1 MEASKRV
8 VFVSFRGP
16 GDGKTRGRRKRALG
30 CVRGFGEPRGRGAR
44 RKRQTVVRIRR
55 LETPANTNLRPLT
68 SPPLT
73 PLPTCAPI
81 FHSVSET
88 ATWHEFLGL
97 IKARLQLKSVTAV
110 LHASSMTPLTS
121 MDELQD
127 IEDLVVEGQ
136 EDAGDGVVGKKSSVE
151 GSGAGIMPGI
161 GRTGLAPAPVAVDV
175 SPSRRGGMDG
185 EDGEADKYKK
195 RSSTLMQAVQSC
207 APSWTGAV
215 PESMRGN
222 AKRDDDL
229 DAMEGGR
236 GTPSRRRGESHRGGG
251 TAEKKHRRSDPRVAV
266 MALSLLSCFAT
277 MALLYSRL
285 SAKLPPP

>member
-1 MEASKRV
+1 
-8 VFVSFRGP
+8 
-16 GDGKTRGRRKRALG
+16 
-30 CVRGFGEPRGRGAR
+30 
-44 RKRQTVVRIRR
+44 
-55 LETPANTNLRPLT
+55 
-68 SPPLT
+68 
-73 PLPTCAPI
+73 
-81 FHSVSET
+81 
-88 ATWHEFLGL
+88 
-97 IKARLQLKSVTAV
+97 VTAV

-127 IEDLVVEGQ
+127 IEDLVVEG
-136 EDAGDGVVGKKSSVE
+136 EEESGDGFVSKKPTGDGVT
-151 GSGAGIMPGI
+151 AGLVPGI

-175 SPSRRGGMDG
+175 SPSRRGAGGLDG
-185 EDGEADKYKK
+185 EDGAADKYKK

-215 PESMRGN
+215 PESMRGK

-229 DAMEGGR
+229 DAMEGGGR
-236 GTPSRRRGESHRGGG
+236 GTPSRRRGVGERGGA
-251 TAEKKHRRSDPRVAV
+251 AEKKHRRSDPRVTV

>member
-1 MEASKRV
+1 M
-8 VFVSFRGP
+8 
-16 GDGKTRGRRKRALG
+16 
-30 CVRGFGEPRGRGAR
+30 
-44 RKRQTVVRIRR
+44 
-55 LETPANTNLRPLT
+55 
-68 SPPLT
+68 
-73 PLPTCAPI
+73 
-81 FHSVSET
+81 
-88 ATWHEFLGL
+88 
-97 IKARLQLKSVTAV
+97 

-127 IEDLVVEGQ
+127 IEDLVVEGE
-136 EDAGDGVVGKKSSVE
+136 EDAGDGVVEKKPNVE
-151 GSGAGIMPGI
+151 EPGAGTVLVN

-175 SPSRRGGMDG
+175 SPSRRGMDG
-185 EDGEADKYKK
+185 EDGDADKYKK

-229 DAMEGGR
+229 EAMESGR

-251 TAEKKHRRSDPRVAV
+251 SAEKRHRRSDPRVTV
-266 MALSLLSCFAT
+266 MALSLLSCLAT

>member
-1 MEASKRV
+1 M
-8 VFVSFRGP
+8 
-16 GDGKTRGRRKRALG
+16 
-30 CVRGFGEPRGRGAR
+30 
-44 RKRQTVVRIRR
+44 
-55 LETPANTNLRPLT
+55 
-68 SPPLT
+68 
-73 PLPTCAPI
+73 
-81 FHSVSET
+81 
-88 ATWHEFLGL
+88 
-97 IKARLQLKSVTAV
+97 
-110 LHASSMTPLTS
+110 HASSMTPLTS

-127 IEDLVVEGQ
+127 IEDLVVEGE
-136 EDAGDGVVGKKSSVE
+136 EDAGEGVVGKKVPE
-151 GSGAGIMPGI
+151 GAGIVSDI

-185 EDGEADKYKK
+185 EDGEVDKYKK

-215 PESMRGN
+215 PESMRGK

-236 GTPSRRRGESHRGGG
+236 GTPSRRRSEHRGGG
-251 TAEKKHRRSDPRVAV
+251 SAEKKHRRSDPRVAV
-266 MALSLLSCFAT
+266 MAVSLLSCFAT

>member
-1 MEASKRV
+1 
-8 VFVSFRGP
+8 
-16 GDGKTRGRRKRALG
+16 
-30 CVRGFGEPRGRGAR
+30 
-44 RKRQTVVRIRR
+44 
-55 LETPANTNLRPLT
+55 
-68 SPPLT
+68 
-73 PLPTCAPI
+73 
-81 FHSVSET
+81 
-88 ATWHEFLGL
+88 
-97 IKARLQLKSVTAV
+97 
-110 LHASSMTPLTS
+110 MTPLTS

-127 IEDLVVEGQ
+127 IEDLVVEG
-136 EDAGDGVVGKKSSVE
+136 EEESGDGFVSKKPTGDGVT
-151 GSGAGIMPGI
+151 AGLVPGI

-175 SPSRRGGMDG
+175 SPSRRGAGGLDG
-185 EDGEADKYKK
+185 EDGAADKYKK

-215 PESMRGN
+215 PESMRGK

-236 GTPSRRRGESHRGGG
+236 GTPSRRRSEHRGGG
-251 TAEKKHRRSDPRVAV
+251 SAEKKHRRSDPRVTV

>member
-1 MEASKRV
+1 
-8 VFVSFRGP
+8 
-16 GDGKTRGRRKRALG
+16 
-30 CVRGFGEPRGRGAR
+30 
-44 RKRQTVVRIRR
+44 
-55 LETPANTNLRPLT
+55 
-68 SPPLT
+68 
-73 PLPTCAPI
+73 
-81 FHSVSET
+81 
-88 ATWHEFLGL
+88 
-97 IKARLQLKSVTAV
+97 

-127 IEDLVVEGQ
+127 IEDLVVEGE
-136 EDAGDGVVGKKSSVE
+136 EDAGEGVVGKKVPD
-151 GSGAGIMPGI
+151 GAGIVSDI

-175 SPSRRGGMDG
+175 SPSRRGAGGLDG
-185 EDGEADKYKK
+185 EDGAADKYKK

-215 PESMRGN
+215 PESMRGK

-236 GTPSRRRGESHRGGG
+236 GTPSRRRSEHRGGG
-251 TAEKKHRRSDPRVAV
+251 SAEKKHRRSDPRVAV
-266 MALSLLSCFAT
+266 MAVSLLSCFAT

>member
-1 MEASKRV
+1 
-8 VFVSFRGP
+8 
-16 GDGKTRGRRKRALG
+16 
-30 CVRGFGEPRGRGAR
+30 
-44 RKRQTVVRIRR
+44 
-55 LETPANTNLRPLT
+55 
-68 SPPLT
+68 
-73 PLPTCAPI
+73 
-81 FHSVSET
+81 
-88 ATWHEFLGL
+88 
-97 IKARLQLKSVTAV
+97 
-110 LHASSMTPLTS
+110 

-127 IEDLVVEGQ
+127 IEDLVVEGE
-136 EDAGDGVVGKKSSVE
+136 EDAGEGVVGKKVPE
-151 GSGAGIMPGI
+151 GAGIVSDI

-185 EDGEADKYKK
+185 EDGEVDKYEK

-215 PESMRGN
+215 PESMRGK

-236 GTPSRRRGESHRGGG
+236 GTPSRRRSEHRGGDKS
-251 TAEKKHRRSDPRVAV
+251 AEKKHRRSDPRVAV
-266 MALSLLSCFAT
+266 MATSLLSCFAT